1 MRLLNFLRAI
11 IILSIV
17 LGGCRSSVSAD
28 VDLSGVD
35 IDMRLMHFEQ
45 DLFGVDPGK
54 LKDTIPFLRSQ
65 YGEFFDL
72 FSYKVIR
79 IGSPDNPSYPS
90 YLLSF
95 VTDYNINKVKHVVES
110 TFRDFDTI
118 YGKRLENLFRH
129 FRYYFPKSPV
139 PVVITYISGFNQSM
153 VTTDTILGIALDKYL
168 GGKSPFYGM
177 LGLPRYLRMRMY
189 PEYIPADAAK
199 AWLVTQFPLN
209 DSIAN
214 TLLAHVI
221 YEGKLIYSAKRLLP
235 GVADTLI
242 FGLSSQQ
249 IQWCQKY
256 EAPMWEYLLDKKLLF
271 SSDFQVIKRFVDE
284 GPFTKDF
291 GQRSPGRAV
300 IWIGYRIVERYM
312 KNSDATLADLMNEN
326 DMNKILRIS
335 KYKP

>member
-1 MRLLNFLRAI
+1 MGLGKFFAG
-11 IILSIV
+11 ILALIL
-17 LGGCRSSVSAD
+17 LGGCRSSVSSD
-28 VDLSGVD
+28 VDLSGVRVD
-35 IDMRLMHFEQ
+35 LRLMHFGR
-45 DLFGVDPGK
+45 DLFGVDPGR
-54 LKDTIPFLRSQ
+54 LKDTIPFLRAR

-79 IGSPDNPSYPS
+79 IGSPENPSYPE
-90 YLLSF
+90 YLLAF
-95 VTDYNINKVKHVVES
+95 VTDYNMNKVKQVVDS
-110 TFRDFDTI
+110 TFRDFDLK
-118 YGKRLENLFRH
+118 YGKRLENMFVH
-129 FRYYFPKSPV
+129 FRYHFPEVPV

-189 PEYIPADAAK
+189 PEHIPADAAK

-209 DSIAN
+209 DSVAN

-221 YEGKLIYSAKRLLP
+221 YEGKLIYCTRQLLP
-235 GVADTLI
+235 VEADTLI

-249 IQWCQKY
+249 IQWCKEH

-284 GPFTKDF
+284 APFTKDF

-300 IWIGYRIVERYM
+300 IWIGYRIVEKYV
-312 KNSDATLADLMNEN
+312 KNSGTTLAELMHEN